1 MSCCAY
7 SAAVQF
13 YDPPELSKDFTN
25 AIDELPENY
34 DKEQY
39 MEFIE
44 SFGTH
49 YIKQADMGA
58 LYGQQSQVSSKSWG
72 RMTDEEI
79 SISASAGYSGI
90 FETADF
96 LSYCDLRI
104 SLRYITCQK
113 LLILKIHLTMVTEGT
128 MQLRRLS

>member
-1 MSCCAY
+1 MESRSRNSSNFFTHSEVSCCAY

-58 LYGQQSQVSSKSWG
+58 LYGQQSQVSSESWG

-79 SISASAGYSGI
+79 SISASAGYSGT
-90 FETADF
+90 FEL
-96 LSYCDLRI
+96 LSFYFI
-104 SLRYITCQK
+104 VI
-113 LLILKIHLTMVTEGT
+113 
-128 MQLRRLS
+128 

>member
-7 SAAVQF
+7 SAAVLF

-25 AIDELPENY
+25 AIDELSENY

-39 MEFIE
+39 MEFI
-44 SFGTH
+44 SKFGTH
-49 YIKQADMGA
+49 YIEQADMGA

-79 SISASAGYSGI
+79 SISASAGYSGTLELLP
-90 FETADF
+90 F
-96 LSYCDLRI
+96 Y
-104 SLRYITCQK
+104 YIV
-113 LLILKIHLTMVTEGT
+113 I
-128 MQLRRLS
+128 

>member
-13 YDPPELSKDFTN
+13 YNPPELSKGFTN

-34 DKEQY
+34 DKDRY

-44 SFGTH
+44 NFGTH

-58 LYGQQSQVSSKSWG
+58 LYGQQSQVSSESWG
-72 RMTDEEI
+72 RMADKEI
-79 SISASAGYSGI
+79 SISASAGYSGT
-90 FETADF
+90 FE
-96 LSYCDLRI
+96 LLH
-104 SLRYITCQK
+104 IT
-113 LLILKIHLTMVTEGT
+113 
-128 MQLRRLS
+128 

>member
-1 MSCCAY
+1 MERSSRNGSNFFTHSEVSCCAY

-34 DKEQY
+34 DKERY

-58 LYGQQSQVSSKSWG
+58 LYGQQSQVSSESWG

-90 FETADF
+90 FE
-96 LSYCDLRI
+96 
-104 SLRYITCQK
+104 
-113 LLILKIHLTMVTEGT
+113 LLTLCFSII
-128 MQLRRLS
+128 